1 MKELMKLD
9 IDNETLLNMQDIN
22 KDILD
27 IKNSKVKEMIDILK
41 LINCNNKMIV
51 NIITSNPLYLSYDK
65 IEVLN
70 LLKYLID
77 KGFSEINTMLDA
89 NPYILN
95 LDIIALDDYLK
106 NCNKDIIIKLIEN
119 PYLFNEI

>member
-1 MKELMKLD
+1 MKELMKLG